1 MRALLIREP
10 GSLDGTGLGEAPQPV
25 PGPNDLLI
33 DVHAA
38 GVNPADWKIIEMG
51 VASWTLP
58 KVAGLDA
65 AGTVSAL
72 GSAVEG
78 FAVGDRVVFHSS
90 FAALGAYA
98 ERVAAPAH
106 VVSKLPNGLSFEQ
119 AAAMPTAGYTAYQV
133 IEDRFQPTSEDT
145 VLIHAAAGGVGGYAV
160 QLAKRR
166 GARVLATCSAANFD
180 FVIALGADHCI
191 DYRSEDI
198 GARVAELTGGRG
210 ADAILD
216 TVSPQTGSRAIPML
230 AFQGQLA
237 CCTGLPDFAPL
248 QPLPRGVRIC
258 DIALGGAY
266 LAGDR
271 RAQARLAGYGDA
283 LGALIASNDVDPM
296 IEEVLPF
303 DQALDALR
311 RNRTRRQRGR
321 LVIDV
326 RA

>member
-10 GSLDGTGLGEAPQPV
+10 GSLDGTEFGEAPPPE
-25 PGPNDLLI
+25 PGPNDLLV

-38 GVNPADWKIIEMG
+38 GVNPADWKIIERGMAG
-51 VASWTLP
+51 WTLP

-65 AGTVSAL
+65 AGTVVAL

-78 FAVGDRVVFHSS
+78 FAVGDRIVFHSS

-98 ERVAAPAH
+98 EQVTVPVHVA
-106 VVSKLPNGLSFEQ
+106 SKLPKGLSFVQ

-166 GARVLATCSAANFD
+166 GAQVLATCSPANFD
-180 FVIALGADHCI
+180 FVTALGADHCI

-198 GARVAELTGGRG
+198 GARVAELTNGRG
-210 ADAILD
+210 VDAILD
-216 TVSPQTGSRAIPML
+216 TISPETGASAIPML

-237 CCTGLPDFAPL
+237 CCTGLPDFAQL
-248 QPLPRGVRIC
+248 QPLPRGIRVC

-271 RAQARLAGYGDA
+271 RAQARMADYGDA
-283 LGALIASNDVDPM
+283 LGALIASNDIDPM
-296 IEEVLPF
+296 IEQVLPF
-303 DQALDALR
+303 DRVQEALR
-311 RNRTRRQRGR
+311 RSRTGHQRGR

-326 RA
+326 QA